1 MQVVV
6 ILAHPR
12 PGSFSHAIADTAVA
26 RLKALGHEVILHDL
40 YREQFNPVMPPG
52 EINNRPTDPDMLPYL
67 AEVGTADAFVIVHPN
82 WWGQPPAILKG
93 WVDRVLCS
101 GVAYAFLPDDNTS
114 GVPVGLLRAHVAVV
128 FNTSNTPA
136 EREAEVFG
144 DPLEALWKK
153 CIFRYCG
160 VERFLRRTFSTIA
173 GSTETARNGWL
184 NEVENTI
191 QAEFSSVV
199 MSDT

>member
-1 MQVVV
+1 MRVVV
-6 ILAHPR
+6 ILAHPS

-26 RLKALGHEVILHDL
+26 RLRSLGHDVILHDL
-40 YREQFNPVMPPG
+40 YSEQFNPIMPPD
-52 EINNRPTDPDMLPYL
+52 ELNNSPTDPHILPYL
-67 AEVGTADAFVIVHPN
+67 AEAGSADAFVIVHPN

-101 GVAYAFLPDDNTS
+101 GVAYAFTPGDNTS
-114 GVPVGLLRAHVAVV
+114 GIPVGLLRANIAIV

-160 VERFLRRTFSTIA
+160 VDRFLRRTFSTIA
-173 GSTETARNGWL
+173 GSTEAARKGWL
-184 NEVENTI
+184 REVENTI
-191 QAEFSSVV
+191 QSEFSSLVT
-199 MSDT
+199 SDL